1 MDGGGG
7 SATQVASDDVEAD
20 GQGQARLVPPRG
32 AEVEDKLQTTL
43 GEVNQFLVDHHP
55 GIDLPGQ
62 DGIGDPVVRPC
73 DEGGAGAV
81 QLRQA
86 AAGGVRVGHRHS
98 AAFQVL
104 GRVEALRDQ
113 HGAIAAPHAAAGRQN
128 PVAVRDGG
136 EGDGGDIHH
145 VVRPPGCGAVQLAD
159 VVAVE
164 ASPPAGDRDVAVLPG
179 VEVEYV
185 IAVRRAGD
193 IQHARRH
200 PARLAKG

>member
-1 MDGGGG
+1 MRVVVAEHGNESGGAASAEAAGVSHRLLGVIQGPFEGKAAHSLDGGGG
-7 SATQVASDDVEAD
+7 SATQVTSDDVEAD

-43 GEVNQFLVDHHP
+43 GEVNQFFVDHHP

-73 DEGGAGAV
+73 DEGSARAV
-81 QLRQA
+81 QLRQD
-86 AAGGVRVGHRHS
+86 AAGGVRVGHGHA
-98 AAFQVL
+98 AAFQIL

-136 EGDGGDIHH
+136 EGD
-145 VVRPPGCGAVQLAD
+145 
-159 VVAVE
+159 
-164 ASPPAGDRDVAVLPG
+164 
-179 VEVEYV
+179 
-185 IAVRRAGD
+185 
-193 IQHARRH
+193 
-200 PARLAKG
+200 